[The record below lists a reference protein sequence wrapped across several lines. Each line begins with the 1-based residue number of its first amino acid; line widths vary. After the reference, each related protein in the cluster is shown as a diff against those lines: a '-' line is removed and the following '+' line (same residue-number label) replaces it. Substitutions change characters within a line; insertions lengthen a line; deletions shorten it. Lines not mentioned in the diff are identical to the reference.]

1 MLSRLLVQVIVTS
14 FGFAVLTA
22 NADNDALSLV
32 DYEAHEGFIDVF
44 WDDRGGRMLMRVTE
58 FDEPFIYQVSLPRG
72 VGSNDIG
79 LDRGQLGAT
88 KVVRFIRS
96 GPKILL
102 VEDNLAYRAS
112 SENDEERQAVSESF
126 ARSVIW
132 GFEDIDPSGDS
143 NAGAAVV
150 DATAFFVRDAHGV
163 ARTLS
168 NGGEGAYSVDAS
180 RSAMYL
186 PRTKAFPDNTEVE
199 AIVTFTGEPAGQYL
213 STVAPDARAV
223 TVHIHHSFIRLPD
236 GDYEPLR
243 YDPRS
248 GVIGLRYDTGGFA
261 DYATPIGENLSIDYG
276 RRHRL
281 KKVDPTAEISE
292 AVEPIIYYL
301 DRGAPE
307 PVRSALLDG
316 ARWWNQAFE
325 AAGYKDA
332 FQVKMLPAG
341 VDPMDVRYN
350 VIQWVHRSTRGWSYG
365 DTILDPRTGE
375 ILKGHVSLGS
385 LRVRQDYLI
394 AEGLLAPYEDE
405 NVPPE
410 MLEMSLARIRQLAAH
425 EVGHTLGFEHNFA
438 ASTQDRASVM
448 DYPFPLIKIGDD
460 GSLDL
465 SAAYDDKIGAWDE
478 RTVLY
483 AYQDFAAGVDENVA
497 RRQILEQTIAE
508 GYKYVAD
515 GDSRSIST
523 SHPDGNLWDNG
534 SDAIAELEHLLRV
547 REIALRQFSERNIR
561 IGRPLAT
568 LEEVLVPLYLLHRFQ
583 IKAVGKLIGGQY
595 FNYAMR
601 GDGQQS
607 SQPVSVARQQQA
619 IDALIATLSPS
630 VLRLPDELAAKIS
643 PRPPNNPK
651 SRETFSGA
659 TGLNFDAAAPAAS
672 AVALTLRVLL
682 DPSRVARLARSGAPG
697 FDSVTGALLA
707 SSWFSR
713 PVDGLDGTI
722 QRQTNMQVM
731 YGLLGLA
738 FNQAADA
745 DVRATALDEISDLQN
760 WLERQTPRNS
770 IWRAHY
776 GFAQFEINRLR
787 TDPTQIE
794 SVLPV
799 TNPPGSPIGDSG
811 IFNPGS
817 FESGQ
822 YQ

>member
-1 MLSRLLVQVIVTS
+1 M
-14 FGFAVLTA
+14 
-22 NADNDALSLV
+22 
-32 DYEAHEGFIDVF
+32 
-44 WDDRGGRMLMRVTE
+44 
-58 FDEPFIYQVSLPRG
+58 
-72 VGSNDIG
+72 
-79 LDRGQLGAT
+79 
-88 KVVRFIRS
+88 
-96 GPKILL
+96 
-102 VEDNLAYRAS
+102 
-112 SENDEERQAVSESF
+112 
-126 ARSVIW
+126 
-132 GFEDIDPSGDS
+132 
-143 NAGAAVV
+143 
-150 DATAFFVRDAHGV
+150 
-163 ARTLS
+163 
-168 NGGEGAYSVDAS
+168 
-180 RSAMYL
+180 
-186 PRTKAFPDNTEVE
+186 
-199 AIVTFTGEPAGQYL
+199 
-213 STVAPDARAV
+213 
-223 TVHIHHSFIRLPD
+223 
-236 GDYEPLR
+236 
-243 YDPRS
+243 
-248 GVIGLRYDTGGFA
+248 
-261 DYATPIGENLSIDYG
+261 
-276 RRHRL
+276 
-281 KKVDPTAEISE
+281 
-292 AVEPIIYYL
+292 
-301 DRGAPE
+301 
-307 PVRSALLDG
+307 
-316 ARWWNQAFE
+316 
-325 AAGYKDA
+325 
-332 FQVKMLPAG
+332 
-341 VDPMDVRYN
+341 
-350 VIQWVHRSTRGWSYG
+350 
-365 DTILDPRTGE
+365 
-375 ILKGHVSLGS
+375 
-385 LRVRQDYLI
+385 
-394 AEGLLAPYEDE
+394 LAPYEDE
-405 NVPPE
+405 TVPPE

-483 AYQDFAAGVDENVA
+483 AYQDFAADVDEHAA

-547 REIALRQFSERNIR
+547 REIALQQFSERNIR
-561 IGRPLAT
+561 VGRPLAT
-568 LEEVLVPLYLLHRFQ
+568 LEEVLVPVYLLHRFQ

-601 GDGQQS
+601 GDGQQF

-630 VLRLPDELAAKIS
+630 VLRLPAELAARLL

-682 DPSRVARLARSGAPG
+682 DPSRAARLARSGAPG
-697 FDSVTGALLA
+697 FDSITGALLA

-713 PVDGLDGTI
+713 PVDGIDGTI

-738 FNQAADA
+738 FNPAADA
-745 DVRATALDEISDLQN
+745 DVRAIALDEISDLQN